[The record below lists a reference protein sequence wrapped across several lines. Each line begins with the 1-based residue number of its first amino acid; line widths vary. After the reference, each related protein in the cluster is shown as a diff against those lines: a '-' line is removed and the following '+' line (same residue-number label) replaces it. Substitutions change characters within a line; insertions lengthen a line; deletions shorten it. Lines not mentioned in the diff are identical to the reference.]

1 MTIEMVY
8 EYCKKYHSGTQ
19 MKEVLGE
26 KTAFYAKLDVILCK
40 KLAKECYDKNT
51 QGMLQPQTFALAVS
65 SAWNGFSHI
74 HKTLLCL
81 FFGSLLK
88 CLLLCESFS
97 NYSVFNSNKFYTIPP
112 SYTHSFHHPFYFIFI
127 TALII
132 IQCTMYI
139 IPLLQLTPNW
149 KVIT

>member
-1 MTIEMVY
+1 MNIVKSITVVH
-8 EYCKKYHSGTQ
+8 KWRKFGG
-19 MKEVLGE
+19 K
-26 KTAFYAKLDVILCK
+26 KTAFCAKLDVILCK

-88 CLLLCESFS
+88 CLLCESFS

-127 TALII
+127 TAPII

-149 KVIT
+149 KVIP